1 MSALSQFASGFRLFT
16 GESLNALVNTIN
28 NLTGNGTAGPVAGTT
43 GAFSGAVSLS
53 GGVTQSL
60 AANPAING
68 FQTVT
73 AAGATQGNATAI
85 TGSKAIITVAAT
97 ASTHGV
103 RLPTAAT
110 GLEVLIANNGAFG
123 AKVYPATNGKLGAS
137 STNAAIVLAV
147 KKANRYIALNTTQWI
162 LQVGG

>member
-1 MSALSQFASGFRLFT
+1 MSAISNVLTGFRLIA
-16 GESLNALVNTIN
+16 GEKLNEIIGVIN
-28 NLTGNGTAGPVAGTT
+28 NLTGFGTAGPVAGTGLT
-43 GAFSGAVSLS
+43 LNLNGNNFVA
-53 GGVTQSL
+53 
-60 AANPAING
+60 G
-68 FQTVT
+68 FQVVT

-103 RLPTAAT
+103 RLPTAST
-110 GLEVLIANNGAFG
+110 GLEVTIANNGAFG

>member
-1 MSALSQFASGFRLFT
+1 MTSAIQQFAQGFRLFT
-16 GESLNALVNTIN
+16 GESLNVLVNAVN
-28 NLTGNGTAGPVAGTT
+28 NLTGNGTAGAVAASTLTT
-43 GAFSGAVSLS
+43 SGN
-53 GGVTQSL
+53 VTESL
-60 AANPAING
+60 AASSYVGG

-103 RLPTAAT
+103 RLPTAVT

-123 AKVYPATNGKLGAS
+123 AKVYPATNAKLGAS
-137 STNAAIVLAV
+137 ATNAAIVLAV